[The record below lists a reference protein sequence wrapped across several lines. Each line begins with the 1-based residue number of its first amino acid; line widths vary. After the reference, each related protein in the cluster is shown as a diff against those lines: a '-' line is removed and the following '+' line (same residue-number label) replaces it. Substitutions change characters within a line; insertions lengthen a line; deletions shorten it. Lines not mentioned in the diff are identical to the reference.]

1 MLFSPIMANRKRRCS
16 APDAAWCANVSDQAS
31 ILAISAQID
40 LDALGFDLFALPSSQ
55 LVPLVLLM
63 LRRLGLSEMLGEQK
77 IGEFIHL
84 VRIHY
89 NDAPPYHSFIHA
101 VDVVHFA
108 YLTLRRCPDVLL
120 PLDKLTLIVAALCHD
135 VSAPTP
141 PLPPPCLASKLVG
154 SSPARRVCCCWVG
167 WAFLAQYISR
177 CARSP
182 SSPFRPLRQSL
193 HSTLPPSLR
202 TVLPNSRIHPLLS
215 GHLFIPQTARA
226 SGVVEWL
233 FGRDR

>member
-1 MLFSPIMANRKRRCS
+1 MLFSPIMANRTRRCS
-16 APDAAWCANVSDQAS
+16 APGAAWCATVSDQAS

-40 LDALGFDLFALPSSQ
+40 LDALGFDVFALPSSQ

-141 PLPPPCLASKLVG
+141 PPPFPPRLQAGWQFPC
-154 SSPARRVCCCWVG
+154 SPCMLLGLWARFSLSR
-167 WAFLAQYISR
+167 FLF
-177 CARSP
+177 P
-182 SSPFRPLRQSL
+182 SSVVARPNFEAIS
-193 HSTLPPSLR
+193 
-202 TVLPNSRIHPLLS
+202 I
-215 GHLFIPQTARA
+215 
-226 SGVVEWL
+226 
-233 FGRDR
+233 

>member
-141 PLPPPCLASKLVG
+141 PLSPPA
-154 SSPARRVCCCWVG
+154 SPASWLAVPLLAVYVAEWGGRV
-167 WAFLAQYISR
+167 SR
-177 CARSP
+177 AIYFPLC
-182 SSPFRPLRQSL
+182 PFSVV
-193 HSTLPPSLR
+193 TLPTSKAIS
-202 TVLPNSRIHPLLS
+202 T
-215 GHLFIPQTARA
+215 
-226 SGVVEWL
+226 
-233 FGRDR
+233 

>member
-1 MLFSPIMANRKRRCS
+1 MLFSPIMANRRRRCS
-16 APDAAWCANVSDQAS
+16 APGAAWCATVSDQAS

-40 LDALGFDLFALPSSQ
+40 LDALGFDVFALPSSQ

-135 VSAPTP
+135 VSSPTP
-141 PLPPPCLASKLVG
+141 PPPPPPRSQAGWQFPC
-154 SSPARRVCCCWVG
+154 SPCMLLGLWARFSLSR
-167 WAFLAQYISR
+167 FLF
-177 CARSP
+177 P
-182 SSPFRPLRQSL
+182 SSVVARPNFEAIS
-193 HSTLPPSLR
+193 
-202 TVLPNSRIHPLLS
+202 I
-215 GHLFIPQTARA
+215 
-226 SGVVEWL
+226 
-233 FGRDR
+233 